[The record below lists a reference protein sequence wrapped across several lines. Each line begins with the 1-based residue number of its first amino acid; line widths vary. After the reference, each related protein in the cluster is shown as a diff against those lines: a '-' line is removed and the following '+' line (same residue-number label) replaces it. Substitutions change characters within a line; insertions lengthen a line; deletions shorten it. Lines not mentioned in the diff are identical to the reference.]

1 VPFTIEKYHIKTT
14 SILDGLSA
22 NDAAFLK
29 RNIIR
34 IEKPKGKVLFREGS
48 YSKGAYILLKGKVK
62 IYQTNEMGKEQ
73 IIYVYRKG
81 EALGYMSL
89 MNSEPSPVSAALL
102 ENCTFSFIPSH
113 VFLQL
118 LERSS
123 TFARKVLANFSHE
136 YSVMVNKIS
145 LFAQRAVR
153 ERVAIALLILNEK
166 YRKENKKK
174 GPVEIDLSR
183 DDLANYT
190 GTTVETLVRMLRSF
204 KDEKIISTK
213 GRKITI
219 LDPAQLAHIYE
230 MN

>member
-1 VPFTIEKYHIKTT
+1 MPFTIEKYYIKAT
-14 SILDGLSA
+14 SILEGLPAADS
-22 NDAAFLK
+22 AFLK
-29 RNIIR
+29 KNIIR

-48 YSKGAYILLKGKVK
+48 YTKGVYVIQKGKVK

-81 EALGYMSL
+81 EMLGCMSL
-89 MNSEPSPVSAALL
+89 INSEPSPVSAALL
-102 ENCTFSFIPSH
+102 ENCVFSFIPAQ
-113 VFLQL
+113 VFIQL
-118 LERSS
+118 LERSFS
-123 TFARKVLANFSHE
+123 FARKILANFSHE

-153 ERVAIALLILNEK
+153 ERVAIALLILHEK
-166 YRKENKKK
+166 YRKENKRK

-219 LDPAQLAHIYE
+219 LDHGQLARIYE